1 MMLELFLPFL
11 IAIFLLTIT
20 PGLDTALVIRT
31 AAIHK
36 VKGLQAALGIAC
48 GCLAWG
54 ILVACG
60 VGALLASS
68 ELAFNIMKWVGAIY
82 LLWLGFGLLF
92 KPRQVMDISV
102 DSPAQENA
110 FLKGL
115 LTNILNPKVGIFY
128 VSFLPQFVPS
138 SEHTTMWLFGMVL
151 VHVVLGLL
159 WSLFLIRLMKPI
171 SKLISQP
178 KNLRKI
184 DQVTGSVFIL
194 FALKL
199 AVTPR

>member
-1 MMLELFLPFL
+1 
-11 IAIFLLTIT
+11 
-20 PGLDTALVIRT
+20 
-31 AAIHK
+31 
-36 VKGLQAALGIAC
+36 
-48 GCLAWG
+48 
-54 ILVACG
+54 
-60 VGALLASS
+60 
-68 ELAFNIMKWVGAIY
+68 MKWVCAIY

-102 DSPAQENA
+102 DSPAQENV

-115 LTNILNPKVGIFY
+115 LTNILKPKFGIFY
-128 VSFLPQFVPS
+128 VSFLPQFVLS

-159 WSLFLIRLMKPI
+159 WSLCLIRLMKPI
-171 SKLISQP
+171 LKLILQP
-178 KNLRKI
+178 KNLAKI
-184 DQVTGSVFIL
+184 YQVAGVVFII